1 MHHRGG
7 PLSVY
12 NRHPNRTT
20 AMAPET
26 QNLSDKVIV
35 VTGVTSGLGVS
46 IAKIFATRGA
56 TVIGTGRRAERGEA
70 VANEV
75 RAAGF
80 KMEFIEADAA
90 NVEDCRR
97 VIETTVQRYGRVDG
111 LVNNAGVV
119 GDRPAIPSHEV
130 EEAEWDYVVDINLKG
145 VFFMCRYA
153 LQQMRTQKSG
163 SIVNIASMNAVIGL
177 ANMAAYNSAKAGVV
191 QMTRTLAVEN
201 ANENIN
207 INAILLGGVASEGSE
222 ASSRAYG
229 QMLRGPDWEPTR
241 NNAAETGMNPDQVAR
256 AISLLLSDDGRL
268 ITGGAIPIDQA
279 YTAGA
284 LASHM
289 VYLGSAELLP
299 QG

>member
-1 MHHRGG
+1 MSH
-7 PLSVY
+7 
-12 NRHPNRTT
+12 
-20 AMAPET
+20 ET
-26 QNLSDKVIV
+26 QNLIGKIII

-46 IAKIFATRGA
+46 IAKILAARGA

-70 VANEV
+70 VAADV

-80 KMEFIEADAA
+80 NMDFIAADVGSVA
-90 NVEDCRR
+90 ECRH
-97 VIETTVQRYGRVDG
+97 VIDIAMQRYGRLDG

-119 GDRPAIPSHEV
+119 GDRPAIPAHEV

-153 LQQMRTQKSG
+153 LQHMRAQKSG

-177 ANMAAYNSAKAGVV
+177 ANMVAYNSAKAGVV
-191 QMTRTLAVEN
+191 HMTRTLAVEN

-207 INAILLGGVASEGSE
+207 INAILLGGVASEGSD
-222 ASSRAYG
+222 ACSRAYG
-229 QMLRGPDWEPTR
+229 KMLRGPDWEPMR
-241 NNAAETGMNPDQVAR
+241 NSAAETGMDPDQVAR

-279 YTAGA
+279 FTSGA

-289 VYLGSAELLP
+289 VYLGAAELLP
-299 QG
+299 MG

>member
-1 MHHRGG
+1 MSH
-7 PLSVY
+7 
-12 NRHPNRTT
+12 
-20 AMAPET
+20 ET
-26 QNLSDKVIV
+26 QNLTGKIIV

-46 IAKIFATRGA
+46 IAKILAARGA
-56 TVIGTGRRAERGEA
+56 AVIGTGRRVDRGEA
-70 VANEV
+70 VAAEV
-75 RAAGF
+75 RSAGF
-80 KMEFIEADAA
+80 NMEFMQADAGK
-90 NVEDCRR
+90 VEDCRR
-97 VIETTVQRYGRVDG
+97 VIETTVQRHGRLDG

-153 LQQMRTQKSG
+153 LQQMRAQQSG

-177 ANMAAYNSAKAGVV
+177 ANMVAYNSAKAGVV

-207 INAILLGGVASEGSE
+207 VNAILLGGVASEGSE

-241 NNAAETGMNPDQVAR
+241 NSAAEAGMDPDKVAR
-256 AISLLLSDDGRL
+256 ASSLLLSDDGRI

-289 VYLGSAELLP
+289 VYLGSAVLLP
-299 QG
+299 QD

>member
-1 MHHRGG
+1 MR
-7 PLSVY
+7 SEV
-12 NRHPNRTT
+12 
-20 AMAPET
+20 
-26 QNLSDKVIV
+26 QNLSGKTIV

-46 IAKIFATRGA
+46 IGKVLAARGA
-56 TVIGTGRRAERGEA
+56 NVIGTGRRADRGEA
-70 VANEV
+70 VASEV

-80 KMEFIEADAA
+80 TMEFLQAD
-90 NVEDCRR
+90 VGKVSDCQR
-97 VIETTVQRYGRVDG
+97 VIETTVQRHGRIDG

-119 GDRPAIPSHEV
+119 GDRPAIPAHEV

-153 LQQMRTQKSG
+153 LQQMRAQKSG

-177 ANMAAYNSAKAGVV
+177 ANMVAYNSAKAGVV

-222 ASSRAYG
+222 ASSRAFG
-229 QMLRGPDWEPTR
+229 KILRGQDWEPTR
-241 NNAAETGMNPDQVAR
+241 NSAAETGMNPDQVAR
-256 AISLLLSDDGRL
+256 TIALLLSDDARL
-268 ITGGAIPIDQA
+268 ITGGAIPVDQA

-289 VYLGSAELLP
+289 VYLGAAELLP
-299 QG
+299 MG